1 MDCTPFTVDFTG
13 TTDDLLNK
21 MQQAAS
27 EQNFALSIDT
37 NTISVKAF
45 GFTVARANYQINGQQ
60 ITITITQ
67 NPPGYPC
74 EKTQHIIT
82 KFISG
87 GKTE

>member
-1 MDCTPFTVDFTG
+1 MDCSPFTVDFTG
-13 TTDDLLNK
+13 TPEDLLNK
-21 MQQAAS
+21 MQQAAA

-37 NTISVKAF
+37 DSISVKAF

-67 NPPGYPC
+67 NPPGYAC

-82 KFISG
+82 KFITG
-87 GKTE
+87 G